1 MSQPAASSQSSPTQT
16 AGPLGSRLQQRRQHQ
31 QQQHSIYNNRA
42 PLPRASSSSPAF
54 WAGWR
59 SRSPMPAPPQQRYQH
74 PYSATF
80 IVVRRCL
87 IFLITSALTVSV
99 LRLANYLETLVHAL
113 NRGHRNDDNYF
124 FDNHPYT
131 ACTAFAYKTG
141 TVLALIA
148 ALAAVL
154 GHRRLAAGLIVLTVL
169 REPLV
174 DEAHFSHAQARAQ
187 DPLRFAGPVSPASA
201 LDLLSACSTSTW
213 AAAGARATSHQW
225 PDDLLRFLR
234 ELGPA
239 TSSLA
244 LFVLYYVFCRN
255 TGNNTDH
262 RVALP
267 EPFEEPRAVTDDAG
281 TRSADGDNT
290 TATAATL
297 QHDGHPVARPSTP
310 PAPAVSPPRPQPST
324 SVPAASCPD
333 TPTPQRSNPSRS
345 AGPSAPSSDTRPSP
359 PASKGPLSAPVFD
372 SPRASR
378 TSLWAAVATSQET
391 NAWRD
396 GTAYFGRELM
406 NSVHAAKQAIDHAH
420 VHPVMYEHYMHFVT
434 FISALD
440 TAVDN
445 IEHIAWQLEHFDSF
459 DNLPRVDAPT
469 TRRLLSRVLFDP
481 VDVNE
486 RVGDAIANLADEK
499 GLELIVH
506 SSVQRGKTPEVFLV
520 VGDEDYV
527 RQLLLQLLYPI
538 VANAPEYTRVE
549 INLDLPPPW
558 AAKEDPAHAAGA
570 GAERRFHMDV
580 TWQIVYQQDSAKP
593 TPFYVNDYMAKIL
606 KELGGELRGPK
617 PYGPQLGAG
626 GGGVGSNSG
635 ATYTR
640 AAELAFS
647 MESMKFTTDMT
658 LEPGLRLGK
667 PVTYR
672 QTDELYRFVE
682 TLRDVRVTI
691 LAPSRSTFTANIA
704 QYAENW
710 GMDLTYVATEDMDV
724 IPGILTQLDEQT
736 VGYQPHGRLQVLRN
750 VIIIN
755 DDFGMLDVVINHRIE
770 NLIVGT
776 LVIYFTSP
784 QNHARM
790 NEYAETTA
798 EGHGELMPEVY
809 VVTKPAGPRRLLQVL
824 RWIMADRPEE
834 PQIDDVATEG
844 TPKRKRRVAEMV
856 VEGAR
861 SAAPSREGRMER
873 RPDRNGMATAA
884 AGAVGDLARPVQR
897 AGGDGG
903 GNSGGGRRDG
913 SPALPQKTRQDAPPQ
928 RIARNATS
936 SAVSGRGS
944 GRYRENHYLA
954 STTSQSARSTT
965 SSSNDSSAHGDP
977 VPQLEASSSAGA
989 SAAAAALDTSAA
1001 ANKSQMAARAAQSNA
1016 VVSNGVS
1023 RDSNNTRSMTAAQK
1037 AATQPTKPAPVPH
1050 ANTNGMPPPPP
1061 ASSTPAS
1068 ISALLFSRIKVL
1080 IAEDNPINQTILST
1094 FLRKRG
1100 ISAAVAANGQE
1111 AVLKFQQNVFHII
1124 LMDIIMP
1131 VMDGIQATRQIRGI
1145 ERERGEADREGKL
1158 ASPDVV
1164 IVALTASS
1172 LPADRD
1178 AALAAGCNDYLI
1190 KPASL
1195 VWLERKIL
1203 EWGAM
1208 QALIDYDTLLSYAP
1222 TMPASLP
1229 SQGGAFPSKSA
1240 RNKESAGGGKKSRSG
1255 GAGGDEEAAP
1265 ATATT
1270 GGTGGGPTKGN
1281 SITTTTSS
1289 SANGGRRANSSD
1301 SPTPESSLSSNTTTS
1316 SSTTTTSEAPP
1327 PALSLNLL
1335 PAPRDPSQLTVESLD
1350 LPSRDHI
1357 SSGIRPR
1364 SVASAPG
1371 MLELAGAGTGTGDG
1385 SNGIKKVDGDAVP
1398 PGGEVAHM
1406 ENPALTRI
1414 LGGKAVESPDALSK

>member
-1 MSQPAASSQSSPTQT
+1 MPAQRQPPHPYPPAA
-16 AGPLGSRLQQRRQHQ
+16 
-31 QQQHSIYNNRA
+31 
-42 PLPRASSSSPAF
+42 
-54 WAGWR
+54 
-59 SRSPMPAPPQQRYQH
+59 
-74 PYSATF
+74 TF
-80 IVVRRCL
+80 TIFRRCL
-87 IFLITSALTVSV
+87 LFLIASALTIFV

-113 NRGHRNDDNYF
+113 NNDNNYF
-124 FDNHPYT
+124 LDNHPYT
-131 ACTAFAYKTG
+131 ACTAFAYKAG
-141 TVLALIA
+141 TVLALLA

-174 DEAHFSHAQARAQ
+174 DEAHFSHAQASAQ
-187 DPLRFAGPVSPASA
+187 DPLRFVGPVAPASS
-201 LDLLSACSTSTW
+201 LDLLSACATSTW
-213 AAAGARATSHQW
+213 AAAGARAASHQW
-225 PDDLLRFLR
+225 PDDFLQFLR
-234 ELGPA
+234 ELGPP

-255 TGNNTDH
+255 AGNIRDRH
-262 RVALP
+262 IALP
-267 EPFEEPRAVTDDAG
+267 EHHEEPRAAPVETI

-290 TATAATL
+290 TTSAAAAASPL

-310 PAPAVSPPRPQPST
+310 SSPAVSPPQPQPQPFA
-324 SVPAASCPD
+324 SVPAASCPT
-333 TPTPQRSNPSRS
+333 TPTQQQSNHSPS
-345 AGPSAPSSDTRPSP
+345 AGPSAPSSDTRPSL
-359 PASKGPLSAPVFD
+359 PASKLPLPGPVFD

-420 VHPVMYEHYMHFVT
+420 VYPVMYEHYMHFVI

-459 DNLPRVDAPT
+459 DNLPRADAPT

-486 RVGDAIANLADEK
+486 RVGDAIANLADDK

-506 SSVQRGKTPEVFLV
+506 SSVQRGKTPEIFLV

-538 VANAPEYTRVE
+538 VASAPEYTRVE

-580 TWQIVYQQDSAKP
+580 TWQIVYQQDAAKP
-593 TPFYVNDYMAKIL
+593 IPFYINDYMSKIL

-617 PYGPQLGAG
+617 PYGPQLGASG
-626 GGGVGSNSG
+626 GGLGSGSG
-635 ATYTR
+635 ATYTC

-647 MESMKFTTDMT
+647 MESMKFTPDMT

-798 EGHGELMPEVY
+798 EGHGELMPEVF

-834 PQIDDVATEG
+834 PQIDDVAAEG
-844 TPKRKRRVAEMV
+844 APKRKRRVGEMV

-873 RPDRNGMATAA
+873 RPDRNSMAPAA
-884 AGAVGDLARPVQR
+884 ARPIQP

-903 GNSGGGRRDG
+903 GDGGGKSGDG
-913 SPALPQKTRQDAPPQ
+913 RGDGRQDAPPQ
-928 RIARNATS
+928 RIARNATTS
-936 SAVSGRGS
+936 SVSGRGS
-944 GRYRENHYLA
+944 GRYRENHYMA

-965 SSSNDSSAHGDP
+965 SSSNDSSAHSGDP

-989 SAAAAALDTSAA
+989 SAAAAALGAGTA
-1001 ANKSQMAARAAQSNA
+1001 ANKVQMAAGGAAKSNA
-1016 VVSNGVS
+1016 VVPNGVS
-1023 RDSNNTRSMTAAQK
+1023 GGSSSTRSMTATQK
-1037 AATQPTKPAPVPH
+1037 AAAQPTKPAPVPH

-1145 ERERGEADREGKL
+1145 ERERGEVDRDGKL

-1222 TMPASLP
+1222 TMPSPLP
-1229 SQGGAFPSKSA
+1229 SQGGAFTSKGA
-1240 RNKESAGGGKKSRSG
+1240 RNKESTAGGKKSRSG
-1255 GAGGDEEAAP
+1255 GAEAAAP
-1265 ATATT
+1265 ASTTTT
-1270 GGTGGGPTKGN
+1270 GGAADGGGPAKSS
-1281 SITTTTSS
+1281 SIATTTSTS
-1289 SANGGRRANSSD
+1289 TATSNSANSGKRANSSE
-1301 SPTPESSLSSNTTTS
+1301 SPTPDSSLSSNTTTS
-1316 SSTTTTSEAPP
+1316 SSTTTSSDAPTP
-1327 PALSLNLL
+1327 AALSLGLL
-1335 PAPRDPSQLTVESLD
+1335 PPPRDPSQLTVESLD
-1350 LPSRDHI
+1350 LPRLDHLSG

-1371 MLELAGAGTGTGDG
+1371 MLELGGAGGATAG
-1385 SNGIKKVDGDAVP
+1385 SNGVHRVDGDAVP

-1406 ENPALTRI
+1406 ENPTLTRI
-1414 LGGKAVESPDALSK
+1414 LGGKAVESPDVLTK